1 MNPTL
6 IPTQFKPD
14 ANLNNIKDLPEGEEM
29 LEAVLH
35 RLADRVRIRRIQV
48 CNYFHKQSIFH
59 K

>member
-48 CNYFHKQSIFH
+48 SSHYNRHHY
-59 K
+59 